1 MARFILGLLIF
12 ILAYYGAVLFVRI
25 FLCTPVSAYWIPNSG
40 KCVNIRALF
49 IVDSFVSLI
58 TDGAIII
65 LPIILTWPLRLSIA
79 QKVKVVAILGAGGI
93 ATVTNIYRICLL
105 FTAGA
110 STDKTTF
117 ATRLDFAGY
126 VRPSIR
132 DSYSDLSKMDIET
145 VMLRLRLVLFVPVYL
160 LLTRCL
166 LERSNVSRGH
176 LEHGTSVTRTNNDDW
191 HAFSS
196 RISCCS
202 LGSK

>member
-1 MARFILGLLIF
+1 MARFILGLLVF

-25 FLCTPVSAYWIPNSG
+25 FLCIPVSAYWIPNSG

-65 LPIILTWPLRLSIA
+65 LPIILTWPLHLSIA

-93 ATVTNIYRICLL
+93 ATISNTYRICLL
-105 FTAGA
+105 FTSGA

-117 ATRLDFAGY
+117 VTRIDFAGY
-126 VRPSIR
+126 VRPSIL
-132 DSYSDLSKMDIET
+132 DSYSDLSNMDIET

-166 LERSNVSRGH
+166 LERGNVSHGH

-196 RISCCS
+196 HISRWS

>member
-1 MARFILGLLIF
+1 MARFILGLLVF
-12 ILAYYGAVLFVRI
+12 ILAYYGAVLLVRI

-65 LPIILTWPLRLSIA
+65 LPIILTWPLRLSIG

-93 ATVTNIYRICLL
+93 ATISNIYRICLL

-117 ATRLDFAGY
+117 STRLDFAGY
-126 VRPSIR
+126 VRPSILDR
-132 DSYSDLSKMDIET
+132 YSDLSNMDIET
-145 VMLRLRLVLFVPVYL
+145 VMRRLR
-160 LLTRCL
+160 
-166 LERSNVSRGH
+166 
-176 LEHGTSVTRTNNDDW
+176 
-191 HAFSS
+191 
-196 RISCCS
+196 
-202 LGSK
+202 